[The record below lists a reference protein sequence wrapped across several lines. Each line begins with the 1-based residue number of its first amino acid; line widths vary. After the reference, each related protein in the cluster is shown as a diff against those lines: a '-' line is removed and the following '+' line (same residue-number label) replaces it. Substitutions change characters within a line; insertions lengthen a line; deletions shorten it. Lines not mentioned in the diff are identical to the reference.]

1 MLIDE
6 YLTVRRVLDSTA
18 LKNLY
23 FPIIQS
29 YLNYGNIV
37 LASTNTTKLKKL
49 VSKHNQALRIVNNEF
64 TGIRKMMVR
73 IKVLNIF
80 KLNIYQILN
89 LMCKIK
95 TNKAPCISENQ
106 FTETQQQYSTRLCKN
121 SFAESQLVYSETKF
135 SASSQGA
142 RLWHKQL
149 NQQQKSLDR
158 KTSFKE
164 SIKLTLITKTETNS
178 LENESARFLLRV
190 YFI

>member
-80 KLNIYQILN
+80 KLNIY
-89 LMCKIK
+89 
-95 TNKAPCISENQ
+95 
-106 FTETQQQYSTRLCKN
+106 
-121 SFAESQLVYSETKF
+121 
-135 SASSQGA
+135 
-142 RLWHKQL
+142 
-149 NQQQKSLDR
+149 
-158 KTSFKE
+158 
-164 SIKLTLITKTETNS
+164 
-178 LENESARFLLRV
+178 
-190 YFI
+190 

>member
-6 YLTVRRVLDSTA
+6 YLTVRRVLDSTP

-49 VSKHNQALRIVNNEF
+49 VSKQNQALRIVNNEF

-80 KLNIYQILN
+80 KLNIY
-89 LMCKIK
+89 
-95 TNKAPCISENQ
+95 
-106 FTETQQQYSTRLCKN
+106 
-121 SFAESQLVYSETKF
+121 
-135 SASSQGA
+135 
-142 RLWHKQL
+142 
-149 NQQQKSLDR
+149 
-158 KTSFKE
+158 
-164 SIKLTLITKTETNS
+164 
-178 LENESARFLLRV
+178 
-190 YFI
+190 

>member
-18 LKNLY
+18 LKNPY

-49 VSKHNQALRIVNNEF
+49 VSKQNQALRIVNNEF

-80 KLNIYQILN
+80 KLNIY
-89 LMCKIK
+89 
-95 TNKAPCISENQ
+95 
-106 FTETQQQYSTRLCKN
+106 
-121 SFAESQLVYSETKF
+121 
-135 SASSQGA
+135 
-142 RLWHKQL
+142 
-149 NQQQKSLDR
+149 
-158 KTSFKE
+158 
-164 SIKLTLITKTETNS
+164 
-178 LENESARFLLRV
+178 
-190 YFI
+190 